1 MQKSDFSDYHFI
13 LVVATGRSGST
24 TLQRIL
30 NTIPET
36 NICGENDNAILH
48 LLEFY
53 KSIKHYNII
62 NAKYDRIIESGVA
75 PSWYNH
81 FSQTEMITSI
91 RNLIIRFLNYDN
103 NATTL
108 GFKEIRYDKSN
119 IHLLNEFKELFP
131 NTKIIMHIRNPE
143 IQSNSSWW
151 ADNPIESKKKLYEL
165 NKTFTEYHKKS
176 SNTYVSLFDNLFNLD
191 ELNRMF
197 VFLGKEQHFDKTKIL
212 QVLKN
217 NLDNK

>member
-1 MQKSDFSDYHFI
+1 
-13 LVVATGRSGST
+13 
-24 TLQRIL
+24 
-30 NTIPET
+30 
-36 NICGENDNAILH
+36 
-48 LLEFY
+48 
-53 KSIKHYNII
+53 
-62 NAKYDRIIESGVA
+62 
-75 PSWYNH
+75 
-81 FSQTEMITSI
+81 MITSI